1 MSIQFIYLHLYS
13 IIIVPNLGKSKLL
26 TNKIQIKMNK
36 LTPKGQEVKSFREH
50 YDSLPPVEKYY
61 ISPKKAFR
69 ERMAEITGCTLSAVN
84 GWLAG
89 AYQPNASAKIL
100 IEKEL
105 GISAEALFP
114 KKESEPCEQ

>member
-1 MSIQFIYLHLYS
+1 
-13 IIIVPNLGKSKLL
+13 
-26 TNKIQIKMNK
+26 MNK
-36 LTPKGQEVKSFREH
+36 LTPKGQEVKSFREF
-50 YDSLPPVEKYY
+50 YDSLPIASSIPP
-61 ISPKKAFR
+61 PKKAFR

-114 KKESEPCEQ
+114 KKETEPCEQ